1 MPPRDEIADAILA
14 IKADLDQRHG
24 ENVTRAQINEKL
36 LGDLIGRVD
45 GLYHAFPDEDPSGHR
60 RYHDAMVERIEKRAK
75 LYDAMLEE
83 LTKKGMWALIL
94 FVGAALWFY
103 FKSKVIT

>member
-1 MPPRDEIADAILA
+1 MPPRDEIAEAILA

-45 GLYHAFPDEDPSGHR
+45 GLYHAFPEEDPGGHR
-60 RYHDAMVERIEKRAK
+60 RYHDAIVDRIEKRAK
-75 LYDAMLEE
+75 LYDALLEE
-83 LTKKGMWALIL
+83 LTKKGMWALIIFL
-94 FVGAALWFY
+94 GAAIFY
-103 FKSKVIT
+103 YVKGQLK

>member
-1 MPPRDEIADAILA
+1 MPPKDEIAEAILA

-24 ENVTRAQINEKL
+24 ENITRAQINEKL
-36 LGDLIGRVD
+36 LNELIGRVD

-60 RYHDAMVERIEKRAK
+60 RYHDAISERIEKRAK

-83 LTKKGMWALIL
+83 LTKKGMWALIS
-94 FVGAALWFY
+94 FVGLAVIY
-103 FKSKVIT
+103 FIRGKILP